1 MSGLGIRGGWWVDWI
16 WVVGGGL
23 TGFGPP
29 DIFPSGIALVL
40 PSFLFFCCVGRVVFC
55 TWCFVCGGDLFPESR
70 RGGLGTTENMPF
82 FGGSFA
88 PRIDSMDEFVPWV
101 FRRLRI
107 DSRGLFVC
115 FLESGGCS
123 RNFERGSGN
132 GGKGPLFLS
141 AFPFLQRMSEI
152 LRDKHATFWGVFG
165 GLESILG
172 SNRDFRV
179 GRFHK
184 IDFRGLFA
192 CFYFFVLT
200 NTDFVVQYLC
210 LD

>member
-1 MSGLGIRGGWWVDWI
+1 MGRQISFRPELLSCFRLFCFFVVSDVWYFARGVLF
-16 WVVGGGL
+16 VGATFFPNPDEGVWGQPRTCLFSGGL
-23 TGFGPP
+23 
-29 DIFPSGIALVL
+29 L
-40 PSFLFFCCVGRVVFC
+40 PL
-55 TWCFVCGGDLFPESR
+55 ESI
-70 RGGLGTTENMPF
+70 LWT
-82 FGGSFA
+82 S
-88 PRIDSMDEFVPWV
+88 SCLWV